1 MYVYAGLGL
10 ADTWRYDFLTK
21 EWTELVPE
29 PKDLAQVE
37 RERSHPGKRHAF
49 AAAAMPDGFFVFGG
63 NRHVKGGEP

>member
-10 ADTWRYDFLTK
+10 ADTWRYDYLTK

-37 RERSHPGKRHAF
+37 RG
-49 AAAAMPDGFFVFGG
+49 
-63 NRHVKGGEP
+63 